1 MLCIYI
7 HPVDP
12 TRPTSEA
19 PERFI
24 KQKKQRKMDNSNLE
38 EYGFGS

>member
-12 TRPTSEA
+12 TRPSSEA

-24 KQKKQRKMDNSNLE
+24 KKKQRKMDNSNLE